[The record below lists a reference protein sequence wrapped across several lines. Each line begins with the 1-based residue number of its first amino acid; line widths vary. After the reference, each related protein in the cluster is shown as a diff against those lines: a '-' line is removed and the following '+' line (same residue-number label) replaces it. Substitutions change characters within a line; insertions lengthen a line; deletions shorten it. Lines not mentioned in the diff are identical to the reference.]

1 MAKTALFRWTILTT
15 AAVALSACAVGPN
28 YKRPAAP
35 MQASYREAEG
45 WTPATPLD
53 HIDRG
58 AWWSAFNDPALD
70 EMERKVTLSNLN
82 IAEAEAAYRQA
93 KAVVAEDRAALLP
106 AVSASL
112 TSSTS
117 GGGSAAAKAG
127 GGGRYNAG
135 VNADWAFDVFGKLRR
150 QLEAGKADA
159 QASAAALA
167 NARLA
172 AQSALAIDYFTLRG
186 LDAQANLLRT
196 EVANLQRALDVAQN
210 QYKAGV
216 AARADVIAAETQLD
230 SAKASLLDLGVQRG
244 QLEHAMAVL
253 MGEPPAEFRL
263 PAGRLIKTVPNAP
276 TGLPSDLLQR
286 RPDVAEA
293 ERNVAAAS
301 AGIGVA
307 EAAFFPS
314 FNLTASD
321 TSAATHIGDLFKS
334 STNSWALAATGTE
347 TIFNFGAR
355 LAGVQGAKAV
365 YAQRVAAY
373 RLAVLQALQNVE
385 DELVSLRVLEQEQ
398 TVRDRAEA
406 SARQAETIALNQYK
420 AGQVAYTSVIVAQNT
435 AIAAETSAVNV
446 LKSRLVASAS
456 LIEALGG
463 GWSEQEIGLKK

>member
-1 MAKTALFRWTILTT
+1 
-15 AAVALSACAVGPN
+15 
-28 YKRPAAP
+28 
-35 MQASYREAEG
+35 
-45 WTPATPLD
+45 
-53 HIDRG
+53 
-58 AWWSAFNDPALD
+58 
-70 EMERKVTLSNLN
+70 
-82 IAEAEAAYRQA
+82 
-93 KAVVAEDRAALLP
+93 
-106 AVSASL
+106 
-112 TSSTS
+112 
-117 GGGSAAAKAG
+117 
-127 GGGRYNAG
+127 
-135 VNADWAFDVFGKLRR
+135 
-150 QLEAGKADA
+150 
-159 QASAAALA
+159 
-167 NARLA
+167 
-172 AQSALAIDYFTLRG
+172 
-186 LDAQANLLRT
+186 
-196 EVANLQRALDVAQN
+196 
-210 QYKAGV
+210 
-216 AARADVIAAETQLD
+216 
-230 SAKASLLDLGVQRG
+230 
-244 QLEHAMAVL
+244 
-253 MGEPPAEFRL
+253 
-263 PAGRLIKTVPNAP
+263 VPTAP

-321 TSAATHIGDLFKS
+321 TSAAKHIGDLFKS

-420 AGQVAYTSVIVAQNT
+420 AGQVAYTSVVVAQNT
-435 AIAAETSAVNV
+435 ALAAEINSVNV

>member
-1 MAKTALFRWTILTT
+1 MANSSLLRWTLL
-15 AAVALSACAVGPN
+15 ASAGFALSACAVGPN

-58 AWWSAFNDPALD
+58 AWWSAFNDPVLD
-70 EMERKVTLSNLN
+70 QMERQVTLSNLN

-93 KAVVAEDRAALLP
+93 KAVVVEDRAALLP

-112 TSSTS
+112 TSSNN
-117 GGGSAAAKAG
+117 GGGSAAAKAA
-127 GGGRYNAG
+127 GGGRYNAS

-150 QLEAGKADA
+150 QLEAGKASA
-159 QASAAALA
+159 QSSAAALA

-186 LDAQANLLRT
+186 LDAQADLLKA

-263 PAGRLIKTVPNAP
+263 PAGRLVKTVPVAP
-276 TGLPSDLLQR
+276 TGLPSDILQR

-301 AGIGVA
+301 AWIGVA

-321 TSAATHIGDLFKS
+321 TSTAKHLGDLFQS

-355 LAGVQGAKAV
+355 LAGVQSAKAV

-398 TVRDRAEA
+398 AVRERAEA
-406 SARQAETIALNQYK
+406 NARQGETIALNQYK
-420 AGQVAYTSVIVAQNT
+420 AGQTAYTSVVVAQNT
-435 AIAAETSAVNV
+435 ALAAEINSVNV

-463 GWSEQEIGLKK
+463 GWSEHEIGLKR